1 MMADV
6 ITAIYEN
13 GLLRPL
19 VPLPLKEQQKVR
31 LQVLPEPSVD
41 EETSQV
47 IQALVEEGVLA
58 LPPGSLET
66 SPLSELERQELAD
79 QLGQASPKSL
89 SEIIIEERGEW

>member
-1 MMADV
+1 MAEV
-6 ITAIYEN
+6 IIAIYEN

-31 LQVLPEPSVD
+31 LQVLPEPPVD

-47 IQALVEEGVLA
+47 MQTLVDEGVLS
-58 LPPGSLET
+58 LPPGSSET
-66 SPLSELERQELAD
+66 NPLSELERQELAD